1 MRLAA
6 VDRRGRCRS
15 VTRDPMMGVMSDLQH
30 VVAPD
35 GMAPGNGYSHVVSG
49 RGRLVAVSGQVSVEE
64 DGTLVGPGDPAA
76 QAEQVFANIGRC
88 LAAAGAGFA
97 DVVKLTFF
105 LTDVAQLPA
114 VRAARDAV
122 IDTAR
127 PPASS
132 AGVVAGLVRP
142 EFLLEIEAFA
152 LVDDQPSD

>member
-1 MRLAA
+1 
-6 VDRRGRCRS
+6 
-15 VTRDPMMGVMSDLQH
+15 MSDLQH
-30 VVAPD
+30 VAAPD

-49 RGRLVAVSGQVSVEE
+49 HGRLVAVSGQVAVDEH
-64 DGTLVGPGDPAA
+64 GALVGPGDPAA

-88 LAAAGAGFA
+88 LAAAGATFA

-105 LTDVAQLPA
+105 LTDVGQLPA

-122 IDTAR
+122 IDADR

-132 AGVVAGLVRP
+132 AIVVAGLVRP

-152 LVDDQPSD
+152 LVDEKSSG

>member
-1 MRLAA
+1 
-6 VDRRGRCRS
+6 
-15 VTRDPMMGVMSDLQH
+15 MSDLQH
-30 VVAPD
+30 VAAPD

-49 RGRLVAVSGQVSVEE
+49 HGRLVAVSGQVAVDEHG
-64 DGTLVGPGDPAA
+64 DLVGPGDPAA

-88 LAAAGAGFA
+88 LAAAGATFT

-105 LTDVAQLPA
+105 LTDVGQLPA

-122 IDTAR
+122 IDADR

-132 AGVVAGLVRP
+132 AIVVAGLVRP

-152 LVDDQPSD
+152 LVDEKSSD